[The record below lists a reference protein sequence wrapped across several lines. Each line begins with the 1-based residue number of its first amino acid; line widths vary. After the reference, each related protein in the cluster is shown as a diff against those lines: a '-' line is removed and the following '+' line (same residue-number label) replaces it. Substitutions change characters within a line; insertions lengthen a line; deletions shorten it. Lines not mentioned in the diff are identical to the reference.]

1 VEEIGDIEVENSKLF
16 TEALENERE
25 RGLTDRQKTSLKKVR
40 EEDDAKKLHKQQRRA
55 STLKSRSRC
64 KRAAVLQT
72 ANGVAQVKKK
82 WMSWKFFQC
91 PFVSEECITVV
102 KASKAA

>member
-1 VEEIGDIEVENSKLF
+1 
-16 TEALENERE
+16 
-25 RGLTDRQKTSLKKVR
+25 
-40 EEDDAKKLHKQQRRA
+40 LHKQQRRA

-72 ANGVAQVKKK
+72 ANGVAQVKKT
-82 WMSWKFFQC
+82 MDVLEIFQC
-91 PFVSEECITVV
+91 PFVSQECITVV

>member
-25 RGLTDRQKTSLKKVR
+25 RGLTDHQKTSLKKVR

-72 ANGVAQVKKK
+72 ANGVAQVKKT
-82 WMSWKFFQC
+82 MDVLEIF
-91 PFVSEECITVV
+91 PVSFCF
-102 KASKAA
+102 SGMYNSS